1 MVLCY
6 DLDGWDDWMAGRSK
20 KEGIY
25 VCIQLI
31 YFIVWQKLTKYYKAI
46 VCIPIFKNPYKK
58 KNNGFM

>member
-1 MVLCY
+1 MEGL
-6 DLDGWDDWMAGRSK
+6 GQGRSK